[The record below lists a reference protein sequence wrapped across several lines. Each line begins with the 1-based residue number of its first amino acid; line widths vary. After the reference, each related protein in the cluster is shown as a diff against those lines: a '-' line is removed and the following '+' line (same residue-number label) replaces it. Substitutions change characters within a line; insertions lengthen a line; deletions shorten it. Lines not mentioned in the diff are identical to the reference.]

1 MNLLGQPFQIQN
13 TTGPN
18 WLVTWH
24 HAARISNERDETLE
38 SVSFT
43 VAIPRQSHLTIE
55 ELQRH
60 ALKRAQELLQDRI
73 RQTPA

>member
-1 MNLLGQPFQIQN
+1 MELLGQPFVIQN
-13 TTGPN
+13 TNGPN

-24 HAARISNERDETLE
+24 NAVHITNEHQETLE
-38 SVSFT
+38 SITFT
-43 VAIPRQSHLTIE
+43 VAIPRRAQLTIE
-55 ELQRH
+55 DLQRH